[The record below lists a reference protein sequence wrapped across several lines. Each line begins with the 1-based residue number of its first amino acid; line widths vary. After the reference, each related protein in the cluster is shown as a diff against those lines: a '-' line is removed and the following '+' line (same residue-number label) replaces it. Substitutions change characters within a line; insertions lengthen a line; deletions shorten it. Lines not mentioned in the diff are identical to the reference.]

1 MTFEIIILILQ
12 TVGPFTVLVTVYFLV
27 TELREQ
33 NRVARANARQNIA
46 DSHQRLTLAGL
57 EEIIIRIKVKLRA
70 GEDLTPEEETAYLT
84 HFTAILRGRQSQH
97 YQYSLG
103 MLDQSEW
110 DAMLSSFKTLLGD
123 ERNLKIWSWVAP
135 TFPADFV
142 KLVQNEIGETPVKET
157 AEEEIVDEEEA
168 IQEEVISEEDSVEEK
183 TTNN

>member
-142 KLVQNEIGETPVKET
+142 KLVQNEIGETPTEAPPSEEVAIDKEEIPEEDP
-157 AEEEIVDEEEA
+157 EEE
-168 IQEEVISEEDSVEEK
+168 
-183 TTNN
+183 TTKN

>member
-142 KLVQNEIGETPVKET
+142 KLVQNEIGETPTEAPPSDEVAIDKEEIPEEDP
-157 AEEEIVDEEEA
+157 EEE
-168 IQEEVISEEDSVEEK
+168 
-183 TTNN
+183 TTKN